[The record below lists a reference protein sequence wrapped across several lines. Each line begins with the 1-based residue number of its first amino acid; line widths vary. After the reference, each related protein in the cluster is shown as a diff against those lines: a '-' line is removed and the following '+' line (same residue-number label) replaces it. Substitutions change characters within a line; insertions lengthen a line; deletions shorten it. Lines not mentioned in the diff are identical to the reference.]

1 MAEVYSVEVM
11 ALKPPEY
18 VIQQYGEYTSTR
30 NDNMQSCFHD
40 QWRCRIAFKS
50 SLTAE
55 FLKRATNRIKEW
67 KSTSTNREKEITEV
81 LSRAVSLCREKRK
94 KAVRPE
100 MQPLCRSKLFSPEPA
115 SLRQTI
121 WAWEINVTPTFWVF
135 CRGAFCFRKMA
146 PKKRKK
152 KKGGGLKKQH
162 CMVSCYCMKICIR
175 QDIVGRLKNAF
186 SSTLLC
192 ENISR
197 RDVTE
202 RLTLMSVNWRFSFD
216 TLGAVVLFSISVT
229 SSHFSFFSQRLIRG
243 TLRFS
248 SGVTLNGCCHNLRY
262 RQLYL
267 HTAPYSVCVV

>member
-100 MQPLCRSKLFSPEPA
+100 MQPLCRSKLFSPKPA

-152 KKGGGLKKQH
+152 KRGGG
-162 CMVSCYCMKICIR
+162 
-175 QDIVGRLKNAF
+175 D
-186 SSTLLC
+186 
-192 ENISR
+192 
-197 RDVTE
+197 
-202 RLTLMSVNWRFSFD
+202 
-216 TLGAVVLFSISVT
+216 
-229 SSHFSFFSQRLIRG
+229 
-243 TLRFS
+243 
-248 SGVTLNGCCHNLRY
+248 
-262 RQLYL
+262 
-267 HTAPYSVCVV
+267 